1 MVNENGT
8 EVATGN
14 GSALFVIQGT
24 KSDKVFGEYKCSA
37 VNTLGNKVAFLE
49 LRVAGMFD

>member
-24 KSDKVFGEYKCSA
+24 KSDEVFGKYNCSA
-37 VNTLGNKVAFLE
+37 VNTLGNKVTLLE
-49 LRVAGMFD
+49 LRVAGMYD

>member
-14 GSALFVIQGT
+14 GSAIFVIQGT
-24 KSDKVFGEYKCSA
+24 KSYEVFGEYNCSA
-37 VNTLGNKVAFLE
+37 VNTLGNRVALLE
-49 LRVAGMFD
+49 LRVAGMLD